1 MAPPGTTAFLLH
13 AAARPS
19 GFANLRA
26 RLRILLQPPVSPGVH
41 PDPAHPR
48 RIVVL
53 LGCLMLACVVALSL
67 GSVSIAP
74 AKLLAFLG
82 LGDGEAL
89 ADYEHAV
96 LWQIR
101 LPRIALALVIGAAL
115 AVAGAGM
122 QGLLRNPLAE
132 PGLVGVSSGAALA
145 AAAFMVVGAGLV
157 PTALGLPLA
166 SFVGAALAAWAV
178 LRLAVVGGRT
188 RVATMLLAGLALN
201 AIAGAGIG
209 LLSYIADDFALRAV
223 TLWMFGSLARAGT
236 AELAIGAPLLLAA
249 TLWIG
254 SRARSLNALLL
265 GEAEARHLGVDV
277 EALKRQL
284 TLAIVLAAGVAVA
297 LAGIIGFVGLIVPH
311 LVRLWVGPDHRRL
324 LPLCALLGALLLL
337 VADTLARTLFMPA
350 ELPIGILT
358 ALVGGPFFLVLLLRY
373 RGGVELA

>member
-1 MAPPGTTAFLLH
+1 MSTGVSLDDAFARR
-13 AAARPS
+13 AA
-19 GFANLRA
+19 
-26 RLRILLQPPVSPGVH
+26 ILL
-41 PDPAHPR
+41 A
-48 RIVVL
+48 
-53 LGCLMLACVVALSL
+53 CLALACIAAISL

-74 AKLLAFLG
+74 AKLLG
-82 LGDGEAL
+82 LAGIGDGTAL
-89 ADYEHAV
+89 ADYERAV

-101 LPRIALALVIGAAL
+101 LPRIALAVVIGAAL

-145 AAAFMVVGAGLV
+145 AAAYMVAGAGFV
-157 PTALGLPLA
+157 PVALGLPLA
-166 SFVGAALAAWAV
+166 SFAGAALAAWAV
-178 LRLAVVGGRT
+178 LRLAVIGGRT

-223 TLWMFGSLARAGT
+223 TLWMFGSLARAGS

-254 SRARSLNALLL
+254 LRARSLNALLL

-284 TLAIVLAAGVAVA
+284 TLAIVLAAGIAVA

-373 RGGVELA
+373 RAGVELA